1 MIFESLWPLFFLAA
15 VPIIIILYLLK
26 PRGTDYLISSNLLWK
41 KLLKNEQ
48 SRTFFEKFVHNI
60 LMYLQILIIVLLVV
74 ALMSPL
80 IQINGHSGGRKI
92 LLMDTSAS
100 MQHVGVSGKSRLQEA
115 VEQACDYVQTAQNTR
130 FSIATVDAAGAKILA
145 VDIADANSLMRTL
158 QGIVCSDSGGSL
170 TQAQGALDTL
180 AGNAKEGENS
190 ADLLVYTDSAGAADY
205 EALRTRGK
213 KELYVS
219 GSATANVTN
228 EYTAF
233 SSRDDGFFD
242 VMVSVVNYSD
252 EEVSFDVSLLSLIHI

>member
-1 MIFESLWPLFFLAA
+1 MSSHGPFLKSLF
-15 VPIIIILYLLK
+15 I
-26 PRGTDYLISSNLLWK
+26 
-41 KLLKNEQ
+41 
-48 SRTFFEKFVHNI
+48 NI

-130 FSIATVDAAGAKILA
+130 FSIATVDATGAKILA

-180 AGNAKEGENS
+180 AGKRQRGRKLS
-190 ADLLVYTDSAGAADY
+190 RLAG
-205 EALRTRGK
+205 LHRQRRRCG
-213 KELYVS
+213 L
-219 GSATANVTN
+219 
-228 EYTAF
+228 
-233 SSRDDGFFD
+233 
-242 VMVSVVNYSD
+242 
-252 EEVSFDVSLLSLIHI
+252 